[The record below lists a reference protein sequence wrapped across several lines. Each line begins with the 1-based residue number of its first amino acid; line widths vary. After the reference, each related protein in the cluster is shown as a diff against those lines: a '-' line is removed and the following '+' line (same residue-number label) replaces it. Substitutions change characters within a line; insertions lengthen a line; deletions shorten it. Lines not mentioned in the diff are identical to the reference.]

1 MELAARSTKRPYPQ
15 QHSQETAPFMLSG
28 VHALLFD
35 DDTVAAFI
43 NSQAA
48 LLPWNGDQSL
58 LIDRYDVR
66 HLLQDL
72 SSVRKRRPAPPL
84 TDVTEEELNHERF
97 RDLHDTLSRT
107 LLEEP
112 QYIEES
118 LKPSAGGFQAVPFS
132 YSVNGTEN
140 GTQIEGPYRSV
151 GFLPPFPVP
160 DYLLPKLPQTEKLH
174 QIIAATAKFVKEHG
188 GQSEV
193 LLKVKQGSN
202 PMFGFLNIDHHLHEY
217 YRFLVQHPELLQST
231 SQRMTKIGATGEGLS
246 LLGVA
251 YGSGDE
257 DDESALRLG
266 SSPSCVGAGGL
277 DNKPGQ
283 EKPMLMVDSIIKM
296 DSGGGTA
303 VQGKALAAT
312 ARSLKTGDGS
322 RVKAVAESSSKSS
335 PQSTKRKKTL
345 AELIQPNKR
354 IVSLTKVKD
363 VPTKAVATVNN
374 QLHKKTESK
383 TSSWH
388 SVPSI
393 KDMNY
398 GMSADAAA
406 AVVLA
411 ATRGSRGMKQDSSN
425 NKSSSSS
432 GFSQKIQEAN
442 GQPVDSSGGK
452 STISLGLGQS
462 DVKLAKAV
470 AELAAI
476 AASHEADSADTLLT
490 PAEKLKA
497 ERLRKA
503 KMFAAMIKS
512 GKCGSE
518 SDKRP
523 FEHPSSTSLA
533 ATSTKSEEMHAD
545 GLFANGK
552 ANANG
557 KGVSREDISLAEGVE
572 ESDLN
577 KSGRFGRND
586 LTSRQSVKERKYRSG
601 KEQDPRSESEESER
615 QRKRKARQDHKGDKK
630 HRHSKR
636 RKHKQ
641 IDSESADS
649 GLSSDDDSTYEH
661 KSKNHRR
668 QHHRT
673 KRSCNEGDG
682 KEGKHGSS
690 RHKSHDDGL
699 GLDSSLKKKHK
710 HRRHHDRSASGSEEE
725 AGSRRVTSDKQG
737 LKASSLEKEQLS
749 SPAHSRRGSVAGERA
764 KSVATTEVPADIREK
779 VRAMLLSTL

>member
-1 MELAARSTKRPYPQ
+1 MQ
-15 QHSQETAPFMLSG
+15 
-28 VHALLFD
+28 
-35 DDTVAAFI
+35 
-43 NSQAA
+43 
-48 LLPWNGDQSL
+48 
-58 LIDRYDVR
+58 
-66 HLLQDL
+66 
-72 SSVRKRRPAPPL
+72 
-84 TDVTEEELNHERF
+84 
-97 RDLHDTLSRT
+97 
-107 LLEEP
+107 
-112 QYIEES
+112 
-118 LKPSAGGFQAVPFS
+118 
-132 YSVNGTEN
+132 
-140 GTQIEGPYRSV
+140 
-151 GFLPPFPVP
+151 
-160 DYLLPKLPQTEKLH
+160 PQTEKVH
-174 QIIAATAKFVKEHG
+174 QIITGTAKFVKEHG

-217 YRFLVQHPELLQST
+217 YRFLVQHPELLHSASQSMNKT
-231 SQRMTKIGATGEGLS
+231 GATGEGLS

-277 DNKPGQ
+277 DNKLGQ

-296 DSGGGTA
+296 DSGGGIA

-335 PQSTKRKKTL
+335 SQSTKRKKTL

-354 IVSLTKVKD
+354 IVLLKKVND
-363 VPTKAVATVNN
+363 VPTKAVATVSS

-411 ATRGSRGMKQDSSN
+411 ATRGSRGMKHDSSN

-442 GQPVDSSGGK
+442 GQHVDSSGGK

-523 FEHPSSTSLA
+523 VEHPSSTSLA
-533 ATSTKSEEMHAD
+533 ATSTKSEEMRAD

-577 KSGRFGRND
+577 KSGRFGGID
-586 LTSRQSVKERKYRSG
+586 LASRQSVKERKYRS
-601 KEQDPRSESEESER
+601 KEQDLRSESEESER

-641 IDSESADS
+641 DDSESADS
-649 GLSSDDDSTYEH
+649 GLSNDDDSTCEH
-661 KSKNHRR
+661 KSKNHRH
-668 QHHRT
+668 QHHRR
-673 KRSCNEGDG
+673 KRSRNERDG

-690 RHKSHDDGL
+690 RHKSHDDDL

-710 HRRHHDRSASGSEEE
+710 HRQHRDRSSSGSEEE

-737 LKASSLEKEQLS
+737 FKAASLEKEQLS
-749 SPAHSRRGSVAGERA
+749 SPAHSRHGSVAGDQA
-764 KSVATTEVPADIREK
+764 KSVATTDVPADIREK
-779 VRAMLLSTL
+779 VRAMLLATL